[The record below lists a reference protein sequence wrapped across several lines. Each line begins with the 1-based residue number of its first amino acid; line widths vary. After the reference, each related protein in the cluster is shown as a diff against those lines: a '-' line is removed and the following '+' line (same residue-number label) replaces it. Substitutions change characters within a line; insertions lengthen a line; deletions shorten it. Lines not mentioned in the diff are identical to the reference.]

1 MGHFTPRAMKLHVE
15 QGVWKDTYGDVTSD
29 CISVLGLWEYFLPL
43 FSKCPLMTLM
53 KKKKRLFCFF
63 ALTIVVLLLL
73 MCMPNCLISCE
84 LILLIQHFLS
94 SHMRNGNT
102 EIYKEK

>member
-53 KKKKRLFCFF
+53 KKKRLFFF
-63 ALTIVVLLLL
+63 LTIVVLLFFNVHVKLL
-73 MCMPNCLISCE
+73 DI
-84 LILLIQHFLS
+84 
-94 SHMRNGNT
+94 MRTNSVNST
-102 EIYKEK
+102 FFIVTHEKWKY